1 MKLVGYACRHPDPP
15 LRTAFLPLSDL
26 TVLLGP
32 NDSGKSSLLRAVQR
46 DLDGGHFDKVDEERA
61 KLIGGVF
68 YLEVSENELGAI
80 AANAA
85 RTREEQR
92 SEYGPR
98 TRGRR
103 PPWDEGVWG
112 PSRYESPRPG
122 GPRQWLERLRG
133 EVPAR
138 QPILKALEDSRVV
151 AAECA
156 GRNQMGQR
164 VWNVYWCLPALHE
177 MSDELREAVE
187 GSDLPFIA
195 RKRDGTPPFRV
206 GFYIASHGNAE
217 HLSVAGAPL
226 PIVALGPYVD
236 LPMPLGLAAPAD
248 FTAIRSAVD
257 RGITR
262 LVDVV
267 RHCLHDVTLDG
278 DPLPLDEQR
287 ERESPRGWVERDG
300 DYFEITRAAYAA
312 AEFLSTAATRL
323 LPDFVVGSYVL
334 EIKLRRLDE
343 WLQDAPFDIRLRSRV
358 EGTAAPDFPV
368 ERAADGH
375 RLWVQLALLDAL
387 EQVSIVESVIWQ
399 RASEA
404 YEAERQLG
412 NVDPRDITVDGHFV
426 ERDALGKRLQDV
438 MDEFCS
444 TNYDDGELPGGE
456 IGEALARTPTDEWVR
471 GGARDRRFFLVDE
484 PERHLHPRLQRA
496 AASWLASTTSER
508 HAPCLVATHSAPF
521 LELSAA
527 SARYVQVTR
536 TGEQASLR
544 AMSPEDAQQLKEL
557 ASKMGFDRGE
567 LLTLVNLWLVVEG
580 LTEKEV
586 FEILFAAE
594 LRAAGIEVVPLH
606 GTSKWQ
612 AVLDSDALWR
622 FTTAKVAVLF
632 DNIPAQKITEMQ
644 AMSTAEL
651 NALRKS
657 SHEPNE
663 IKDLSSMMG
672 ALARQGKTITPIPN
686 LLPDLLNHLD
696 NDAITRVFPDYPGH
710 AAAEAAFE
718 KQRKGRS
725 EFLRKR
731 YGVKKTPEAFG
742 QIAAD
747 MVRRGIKPSG
757 LTEIIR
763 HSAEIATGAELSTA
777 D

>member
-32 NDSGKSSLLRAVQR
+32 NDSGKSSLLRAVER
-46 DLDGGHFDKVDEERA
+46 DLDGGHFDRVDDERA

-68 YLEVSENELGAI
+68 YVEVSDNELGAI
-80 AANAA
+80 VATAAK
-85 RTREEQR
+85 TRDEQR
-92 SEYGPR
+92 SKYGPR
-98 TRGRR
+98 TQGRR
-103 PPWDEGVWG
+103 PPWDDGVWA
-112 PSRYESPRPG
+112 PSRYESPCPED
-122 GPRQWLERLRG
+122 PRQWIELLRSDA
-133 EVPAR
+133 PAR
-138 QPILKALEDSRVV
+138 QPILDALEDSRLV
-151 AAECA
+151 AVECA
-156 GRNQMGQR
+156 GRNQIGQR
-164 VWNVYWCLPALHE
+164 VWNVYWCLPALIG
-177 MSDELREAVE
+177 MKQELREAVG

-195 RKRDGTPPFRV
+195 RKRDGTPPYRV
-206 GFYIASHGNAE
+206 GFYIVSHGNAE
-217 HLSVAGAPL
+217 HLHVDGAPI
-226 PIVALGPYVD
+226 PMVSLGPYVD
-236 LPMPLGLAAPAD
+236 LPMPVGVAAPAD
-248 FTAIRSAVD
+248 FTAIRNEVD

-267 RHCLHDVTLDG
+267 HHCHHDVTLDG
-278 DPLPLDEQR
+278 DPLSLEEER

-300 DYFEITRAAYAA
+300 DDYEITGAAYAA
-312 AEFLSTAATRL
+312 AEFLSAATTRL
-323 LPDFVVGSYVL
+323 LPEFVTRSYVL
-334 EIKLRRLDE
+334 EVQLRRLDE
-343 WLQDAPFDIRLRSRV
+343 WLQDAPFDIRLRSRA
-358 EGTAAPDFPV
+358 EGIAAPDFPV

-375 RLWVQLALLDAL
+375 RLWIQLALLDAL

-404 YEAERQLG
+404 YEAERQVG
-412 NVDPRDITVDGHFV
+412 TVDPRDVAIDSYFV
-426 ERDALGKRLQDV
+426 ERDAMSKRLQEVIDA
-438 MDEFCS
+438 FCG

-456 IGEALARTPTDEWVR
+456 IGEALTRTPTDEWVR

-521 LELSAA
+521 LGLSAA

-536 TGEQASLR
+536 AGEQASLR
-544 AMSPEDAQQLKEL
+544 AMNPEDAQQLEEL
-557 ASKMGFDRGE
+557 ASTMGFDRGE

-580 LTEKEV
+580 LTEKEA
-586 FEILFAAE
+586 FETLFAAE
-594 LRAAGIEVVPLH
+594 LRVAGIKVVPLH

-612 AVLDSDALWR
+612 AVLDADALWR

-632 DNIPAQKITEMQ
+632 DNIPAQKVTEMQ
-644 AMSTAEL
+644 AMSTVEL

-663 IKDLSSMMG
+663 IKDLSSLMG

-686 LLPDLLNHLD
+686 PLPDLLNHLD
-696 NDAITRVFPDYPGH
+696 DGAITRVFADYPGH
-710 AAAEAAFE
+710 AAAETAFE
-718 KQRKGRS
+718 KQGKGRS

-731 YGVKKTPEAFG
+731 YSVEKTPEAFG

-747 MVRRGIKPSG
+747 MVARGVKPRG
-757 LTEIIR
+757 LADIVEFC
-763 HSAEIATGAELSTA
+763 SDIALSRSV
-777 D
+777 